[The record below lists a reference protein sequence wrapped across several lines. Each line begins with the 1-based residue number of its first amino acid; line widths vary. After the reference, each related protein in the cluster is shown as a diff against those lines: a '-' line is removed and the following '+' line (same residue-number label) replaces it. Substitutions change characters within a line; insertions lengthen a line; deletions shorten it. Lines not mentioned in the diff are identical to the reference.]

1 MFRAKAKN
9 LHLVSFTFTKIFS
22 KIEVEERKNKA
33 EKKKAKIYCGWKSE
47 VRFIYIQFRGLFK

>member
-33 EKKKAKIYCGWKSE
+33 EKKKKQK
-47 VRFIYIQFRGLFK
+47 FIVAGRVK